1 MIFTRRFIVSFL
13 IEFGPLLLF
22 FIGSE
27 VFHGMKGFFF
37 GTKLLVIATP
47 IALIASYVRDHRFA
61 VFPFVVG
68 MFVLL
73 LGGATLFFG
82 DPRFIQI
89 EYTLYN
95 GLFGSFLLIALAF
108 KKLPLKYMFDS
119 MVGVTDRG
127 WEILSLRFGVMLLV
141 LAFINQIILH
151 FHAIEIW
158 VYYRF
163 FAYIF
168 STFFGLSQATLTKKY
183 RLEDS
188 SAWGLRK

>member
-1 MIFTRRFIVSFL
+1 MIFTRRFIISFL
-13 IEFGPLLLF
+13 IEFGPFLLF

-27 VFHGMKGFFF
+27 AFSGMEGFFF

-47 IALIASYVRDHRFA
+47 IALVASYVRDRRFA

-73 LGGATLFFG
+73 LGGATLFFH

-95 GLFGSFLLIALAF
+95 GLFGAFLLTALAF

-119 MVGVTDRG
+119 MVAVTDRG
-127 WEILSLRFGVMLLV
+127 WEILSLRFGVMLMV
-141 LAFINQIILH
+141 LAFLNQIILH
-151 FHAIEIW
+151 FHAIEVW

-168 STFFGLSQATLTKKY
+168 STCFGVSQVFLTQKY
-183 RLEDS
+183 RLPEA